1 MEVWPP
7 SGGQGSRMEDL
18 LTALRALD
26 QANATL
32 NQLALNPASTLE
44 ENVHAHLTRILRAEH
59 VRLALLPFAPAQD
72 LLDEASFREA
82 VAEALTHAAEW
93 HDGSVTRYEFWAAA
107 DGLGLSLM
115 PEAQYNRL
123 GEHARAFGVLDTSFV
138 ADEAALSGYYVQ
150 YLHTM
155 ACVCTPLRRCGQCG
169 LPVLPP
175 AQEVPLRCGAC
186 MPCLV

>member
-32 NQLALNPASTLE
+32 NQLALTPASTLE
-44 ENVHAHLTRILRAEH
+44 ETVHAHMTSILRAEH
-59 VRLALLPFAPAQD
+59 VRLALLPFTPAQA
-72 LLDEASFREA
+72 LLDEPSFREV
-82 VAEALTHAAEW
+82 VAETLTHAARW
-93 HDGSVTRYEFWAAA
+93 HDGAVCRYEFRAAA
-107 DGLGLSLM
+107 DGLSLNLV
-115 PEAQYNRL
+115 PETPSNPL
-123 GEHARAFGVLDTSFV
+123 GEHAWGFGVLDASFV

-186 MPCLV
+186 TPCLV